1 MSIFAEL
8 KRRNVYRVAALY
20 VIVSWVLL
28 QVADVLL
35 GMLPLPPWIGTLVF
49 FLLALGFPVALLLAW
64 AFELTP
70 EGVRRESATGGEVRK
85 TGSSFGYRD
94 LLIGA
99 AFVAVLAYAF
109 YAHYRS
115 GVDEDAAAAAS
126 GYSIVVLPLN
136 DLTNDPT
143 EAYFVEGMHEALI
156 TEFSKIE
163 ALRVI
168 SRTSAAAYRDSA
180 KPVPQIARELN
191 VNAVLEGS
199 VLRVGDTVRVSAQ
212 LIDGATDRH
221 LWAGNYDRRMTD
233 ILALFG
239 DIAQEIAQ
247 QVRVTVTPDEQARL
261 VNTRSI
267 DPQVY
272 ERYLK
277 GRHLCDKWSPQEM
290 SQGAGLLRE
299 VTALDPDY
307 APGYAALA
315 SCLQYQAFFDYVAPL
330 EIRAES
336 EAAALQAVALD
347 EELADARVALSGIL
361 WYLDLN
367 PDAAERELERALQL
381 NPGSDRALLHGSWLL
396 GETGH
401 FDEAIPLT
409 HKAIRLNPLATST
422 HHALGQVYYLAREFD
437 QSIEAYGE
445 ALELNRNDPYLHF
458 SLAVPLH
465 FKGEQAAAFEA
476 ARKAVELS
484 SGEPLYVAGLAWLSG
499 TNGFDAEAEQ
509 LLRELEADPRASAFH
524 FALVHLGLGN
534 HQQAIDLMLQ
544 AYVERSSHL
553 VYIKE
558 GAMFDPLRRDQR
570 FKHLVTR
577 IWGSAPGA
585 E

>member
-1 MSIFAEL
+1 MSFFAEL

-20 VIVSWVLL
+20 VIVGWVLL

-35 GMLPLPPWIGTLVF
+35 GMLPLPPWTGTLVF
-49 FLLALGFPVALLLAW
+49 FLLVLGFPVALLLAW

-70 EGVRRESATGGEVRK
+70 EGLRRESAAGGEARN

-94 LLIGA
+94 LVIGT
-99 AFVAVLAYAF
+99 AFAAVLAYAF
-109 YAHYRS
+109 YAHYRG

-136 DLTNDPT
+136 DLTNDAAQ
-143 EAYFVEGMHEALI
+143 AYFVEGMHEALI

-191 VNAVLEGS
+191 VDAVLEGS

-239 DIAQEIAQ
+239 DIAQAIAQ

-267 DPQVY
+267 EPQVY

-277 GRHLCDKWSPQEM
+277 GRYLCDKWSPQEM
-290 SQGAGLLRE
+290 AQGVALLRQ

-307 APGYAALA
+307 APGHAALA
-315 SCLQYQAFFDYVAPL
+315 SCLQYEAFFDYVAPL
-330 EIRAES
+330 DIRAES
-336 EAAALQAVALD
+336 EAAARRAVELD
-347 EELADARVALSGIL
+347 QDLAEARVALGGIL
-361 WYLDLN
+361 WYLDLD
-367 PDAAERELERALQL
+367 PDAAGRELERALRL
-381 NPGSDRALLHGSWLL
+381 NPGSDRALIHSSWLL
-396 GETGH
+396 GESGH
-401 FDEAIPLT
+401 FDKAIPLT
-409 HKAIRLNPLATST
+409 LKAIRLNPLAAAT

-437 QSIEAYGE
+437 QAIEAYRK
-445 ALELNRNDPYLHF
+445 ALELNRSDPYLHF
-458 SLAVPLH
+458 SLVAPLH
-465 FKGEQAAAFEA
+465 FKSDPAGAFEA

-484 SGEPLYVAGLAWLSG
+484 GGQPLYVAGLAWLSG
-499 TNGFDAEAEQ
+499 KNDFHAEARQ
-509 LLRELEADPRASAFH
+509 LLERLEQDPHASAFH
-524 FALVHLGLGN
+524 FALAHLGLGS
-534 HQQAIDLMLQ
+534 HEQAIDLMLQ

-558 GAMFDPLRRDQR
+558 GAMFDPLRQDAR
-570 FKHLVTR
+570 FNQLVTR

>member
-1 MSIFAEL
+1 MSFFAEL

-20 VIVSWVLL
+20 VIVGWLLL

-35 GMLPLPPWIGTLVF
+35 GMLPLPPWTGTLVF

-70 EGVRRESATGGEVRK
+70 EGVRRERPSGEDSREP
-85 TGSSFGYRD
+85 GSSVRLRD
-94 LLIGA
+94 LVIGA
-99 AFVAVLAYAF
+99 AFVAVLAYAL

-115 GVDEDAAAAAS
+115 VTEPPVSSS

-136 DLTNDPT
+136 DLTNDAAQ
-143 EAYFVEGMHEALI
+143 AYFVEGMHEALI
-156 TEFSKIE
+156 TEFSKIK

-191 VNAVLEGS
+191 VDGVLEGS
-199 VLRVGDTVRVSAQ
+199 VLRVGDTVRVTAQ
-212 LIDGATDRH
+212 LIDGASDRH

-267 DPQVY
+267 EPQIY

-277 GRHLCDKWSPQEM
+277 GRYLCDKWSPEEM
-290 SQGAGLLRE
+290 AQGAALLRE
-299 VTALDPDY
+299 VTVLDPAY
-307 APGYAALA
+307 APGHAALA
-315 SCLQYQAFFDYVAPL
+315 SCMQYQAFFDYVAPL

-336 EAAALQAVALD
+336 EAAARRAVELD
-347 EELADARVALSGIL
+347 EDLAEARVALGGIL
-361 WYLDLN
+361 WYLDLD
-367 PDAAERELERALQL
+367 PVAAGRELERALDL
-381 NPGSDRALLHGSWLL
+381 NPGSDRALLHSSWLL
-396 GETGH
+396 GESGN
-401 FDEAIPLT
+401 FDEAIPVTL
-409 HKAIRLNPLATST
+409 KAIRLNPLAPAV

-437 QSIEAYGE
+437 QAIEAYRK
-445 ALELNRNDPYLHF
+445 AVELSRSDPYLHF
-458 SLAVPLH
+458 SLVAPLH
-465 FKGEQAAAFEA
+465 FKGDQAAAFQA

-484 SGEPLYVAGLAWLSG
+484 GGEPLYVAGLAWLSG
-499 TNGFDAEAEQ
+499 ENGFDEEARQ
-509 LLRELEADPRASAFH
+509 LLGQLEQDPDASAFH
-524 FALVHLGLGN
+524 LALAHLGLGN
-534 HQQAIDLMLQ
+534 HEQAIDLMLQ

-553 VYIKE
+553 VYIRA
-558 GAMFDPLRRDQR
+558 GVMFDPLRQDER
-570 FKHLVTR
+570 FKGLVTR
-577 IWGSAPGA
+577 IWGSAPGR